1 MPTAKDDL
9 MQFINDLRRTSN
21 DPQTRRRCHDR
32 ILKAGRTDL
41 FEDEEQRVQEK
52 RPSATHPPRRDV

>member
-1 MPTAKDDL
+1 